1 MKTYTVLLLRP
12 DYISNAYGADTYM
25 THFVA
30 ASAAKAEDMAR
41 AEAHQIDTSD
51 GQGPDVD
58 PLDYAV
64 LMVIE
69 GKHMDIKTS

>member
-25 THFVA
+25 THIE
-30 ASAAKAEDMAR
+30 ASSVLEAEDFVR
-41 AEAHQIDTSD
+41 AEAHQIDTLD
-51 GQGPDVD
+51 GEGADVD

-69 GKHMDIKTS
+69 GRHMDIKTS